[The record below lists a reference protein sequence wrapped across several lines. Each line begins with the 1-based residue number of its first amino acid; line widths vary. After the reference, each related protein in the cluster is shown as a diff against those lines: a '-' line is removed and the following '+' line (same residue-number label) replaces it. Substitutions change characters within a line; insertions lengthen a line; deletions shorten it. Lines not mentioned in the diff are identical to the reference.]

1 MYVCGGA
8 GGGGQR
14 DYFFAYLS
22 ILYLNFAVFFLILLS
37 YLLTSAHSRN
47 DSLYVL
53 LIIIQAK
60 LVKKLKKHVLYANEF
75 VFLMFLA
82 KSKIRHTINSTR
94 TSKFV

>member
-60 LVKKLKKHVLYANEF
+60 LVKKFKFKK
-75 VFLMFLA
+75 
-82 KSKIRHTINSTR
+82 TR
-94 TSKFV
+94 TLRERVCFFDVFGEK